1 MTFVEDNLPGYELDL
16 NLDPDPEQYLVFGTG
31 RLAEIHSDVHLRK
44 TARSEGQAKCLIE
57 AQHAN
62 NVEAT
67 NVNYSTA
74 MASWLR
80 AAQATEPSLNRQA
93 SYAIAMIG
101 SREASIWPSLEDSCA
116 TGTLIGESCTV
127 NSMSTMPQSCPQLQP
142 RGPPATAL
150 NIVSSMSPSTIQIVK
165 QTKAGLAPALA
176 IDAIST
182 PITSQA
188 GARGGPAK
196 SARPVTR
203 GARGHLAYD
212 TQQLDARTARRML
225 GNRASAKL
233 SQRRRLERVQKAEA
247 ALERCAAENAALRVR
262 LAAALG
268 FIEQLGHPAPP
279 ITLPTT
285 YRLGLCEP
293 IERSKRT

>member
-1 MTFVEDNLPGYELDL
+1 MTFIEDNELDL
-16 NLDPDPEQYLVFGTG
+16 TLDPDPDQYLVFDTG
-31 RLAEIHSDVHLRK
+31 RLAEIHYNVHLRK
-44 TARSEGQAKCLIE
+44 TALSEEQTKCLIE

-74 MASWLR
+74 MASRLH
-80 AAQATEPSLNRQA
+80 AAQATELSLNRQA

-101 SREASIWPSLEDSCA
+101 SRETSIWPSLEDSCA
-116 TGTLIGESCTV
+116 TATLIGESCTV
-127 NSMSTMPQSCPQLQP
+127 KRTPKSCPQLQP

-165 QTKAGLAPALA
+165 QTQAGLAPTPA
-176 IDAIST
+176 IDASAT
-182 PITSQA
+182 PIASKA

-196 SARPVTR
+196 FARPVTR
-203 GARGHLAYD
+203 GARGQLAYD
-212 TQQLDARTARRML
+212 MQQLDARTAQRML

-233 SQRRRLERVQKAEA
+233 SQRRRLERVQKVEA
-247 ALERCAAENAALRVR
+247 ALERCAAENAELRVR

-268 FIEQLGHPAPP
+268 LIEQLGHPAPP
-279 ITLPTT
+279 ATLSATH
-285 YRLGLCEP
+285 RLGL
-293 IERSKRT
+293 

>member
-16 NLDPDPEQYLVFGTG
+16 NLDPDPDQYLVFGTG
-31 RLAEIHSDVHLRK
+31 RFGEIHSDVHLQK
-44 TARSEGQAKCLIE
+44 TALSEETNCLIK

-67 NVNYSTA
+67 NFNYSTIV
-74 MASWLR
+74 ASRLH
-80 AAQATEPSLNRQA
+80 AQATQPSLYRQA
-93 SYAIAMIG
+93 SCAIAMIG
-101 SREASIWPSLEDSCA
+101 SQEARRWPSLENSCA
-116 TGTLIGESCTV
+116 TATLIGELCTV
-127 NSMSTMPQSCPQLQP
+127 DSTSAMPQSCPQLQP

-150 NIVSSMSPSTIQIVK
+150 NVVSSMSSSTIQIVK
-165 QTKAGLAPALA
+165 QTKAGLVLTPA
-176 IDAIST
+176 IDASDT
-182 PITSQA
+182 PIASKA

-203 GARGHLAYD
+203 GARGQLAYD
-212 TQQLDARTARRML
+212 TQQLDARTAQRLL

-233 SQRRRLERVQKAEA
+233 SQRRRLERVQKVEA
-247 ALERCAAENAALRVR
+247 ALERCAAENALLRVR

-279 ITLPTT
+279 ATLPATH
-285 YRLGLCEP
+285 RLGL
-293 IERSKRT
+293 